1 MRALV
6 IVHEPDGTA
15 GRVEE
20 RLTQRGF
27 EVDSHLI
34 TSDYSRPNDAASF
47 PDVTDYDVLVPMGSV
62 RSLTQK
68 HEINNW
74 IDIEIGIIRRAH
86 ERGTPVLGVCF
97 GGQIIAEAL
106 GGSVELAPLTEIG
119 WVEIDDGDMPNPVGR
134 GPWLVWHHDRFTPP
148 PDADVLARN
157 AAGVQLI
164 RIGRTV
170 GTQFHPEVD
179 VGHVQDFLDS
189 SDGDYLAEYGVDRE
203 RLLADTRANE
213 AANIAQCHALVDW
226 FLDEVAFPDAK
237 VNLAEMEFRS

>member
-34 TSDYSRPNDAASF
+34 TSDYSRPNDAAPF

-106 GGSVELAPLTEIG
+106 GGSVELAPLVEIG
-119 WVEIDDGDMPNPVGR
+119 WVEIDDGEMPNPVGR
-134 GPWLVWHHDRFTPP
+134 GPWLV
-148 PDADVLARN
+148 
-157 AAGVQLI
+157 
-164 RIGRTV
+164 
-170 GTQFHPEVD
+170 
-179 VGHVQDFLDS
+179 
-189 SDGDYLAEYGVDRE
+189 
-203 RLLADTRANE
+203 
-213 AANIAQCHALVDW
+213 
-226 FLDEVAFPDAK
+226 
-237 VNLAEMEFRS
+237 